1 LNIAAVHNF
10 QILVGKLLGG
20 GRVRQG
26 ILARHAESAWA
37 QRVDAPPLSPSDYE
51 FLLEGFVDR
60 ATLHRAESLAKK
72 WGVLPHAVM
81 IANGWLSAADY
92 YRALARTCGAPFRG
106 EISPHE
112 VTAPASLRNPRECL
126 ARGLLKEQARQ
137 GAYVFAPE
145 RLRPNAIEE
154 VLARLAPHRLSLA
167 SPDTLRQAVCGHFA
181 QNLAT
186 ASVDGLHARFP
197 DRSAKAKLAPWQR
210 LLLFSL
216 LLAFAAALVLHA
228 QPAIRALSLALV
240 ALFLP
245 VIALRVF
252 AAYDLLRRAPA
263 KRVQARI
270 PDAELPVYTIL
281 VPLYRE
287 ANMLASLMAAL
298 ARLDYPAAK
307 LDIKLIL
314 EAVDI
319 ETVALARKLRLPG
332 NVEIVVVPDLHSRT
346 KPKALN
352 YALPL
357 ARGEYLVIYDAE
369 DRPERD
375 QLRKAIA
382 AFQEGPPN
390 LACLQAKLNLYNAS
404 DNWLTR
410 QFTIEYDALFEG
422 LLPALDRLQ
431 LPIPLGGTSNHFRV
445 SALRWLMAWDAFN
458 VTEDADLGTRL
469 ARSRYRCHM
478 LDSTTFEE
486 APPKLSSWFKQR
498 TRWLKGYMQTW
509 FVHMRQ
515 PARLW
520 CELGPAGF
528 LSFQVMI
535 GGTVLSALVH
545 PWFYAL
551 AAFDVANGVF
561 LASPAGWLGLP
572 FWLFASLGL
581 GAGYLASMLLAV
593 LALKRRSARDL
604 LSQVPL
610 MPFYWLLISGA
621 AYRAAWQFVTDRFT
635 WEKTAHGLSR
645 GTKRAA
651 ASLPHAADTRERLE
665 QATSGRAV
673 NTAIARGR

>member
-1 LNIAAVHNF
+1 M
-10 QILVGKLLGG
+10 
-20 GRVRQG
+20 RQDN
-26 ILARHAESAWA
+26 LARHAESVWA
-37 QRVDAPPLSPSDYE
+37 QHADAPPLCVSDYE
-51 FLLEGFVDR
+51 FLLERFVDR
-60 ATLHRAESLAKK
+60 ATLHRAEALAKK

-81 IANGWLSAADY
+81 IANGWLSASDY
-92 YRALARTCGAPFRG
+92 YQALARACGVPFRG
-106 EISPHE
+106 EIGPHE
-112 VTAPASLRNPRECL
+112 VSAPASLRSPRECL
-126 ARGLLKEQARQ
+126 ARGVLKERAGG

-145 RLRPNAIEE
+145 KLRPNAVEE
-154 VLARLAPHRLSLA
+154 VLARLAPHCLSLA
-167 SPDTLRQAVCGHFA
+167 SPEILRQAVCGHFA
-181 QNLAT
+181 QTFAA

-197 DRSAKAKLAPWQR
+197 DRSAKTSLTAWQR

-216 LLAFAAALVLHA
+216 LLGFAAALGLHA
-228 QPAIRALSLALV
+228 QLAFRALSLALV
-240 ALFLP
+240 VIFLP

-252 AAYDLLRRAPA
+252 AACDLLRRTPP
-263 KRVQARI
+263 KDARPRM

-287 ANMLASLMAAL
+287 ANMLASLTSSL

-314 EAVDI
+314 EAVDA
-319 ETVALARKLRLPG
+319 ETIAVARRLHLPG
-332 NVEIVVVPDLHSRT
+332 NVEIVVVPDIQPRT

-382 AFQEGPPN
+382 AFQEGPPT
-390 LACLQAKLNLYNAS
+390 LACLQAKLDLYNAT

-410 QFTIEYDALFEG
+410 QFTIEYDALFDG

-445 SALRWLMAWDAFN
+445 SALKWLMAWDPFN

-469 ARSRYRCHM
+469 ARSRYLCQV
-478 LDSTTFEE
+478 LDSMTFEE
-486 APPKLSSWFKQR
+486 APPRLSSWFPQR
-498 TRWLKGYMQTW
+498 TRWIKGYMQTW

-515 PARLW
+515 PGRLW
-520 CELGPAGF
+520 RELGAAGF
-528 LSFQVMI
+528 LGFQVMI

-551 AAFDVANGVF
+551 AAFDLAQGAF
-561 LASPAGWLGLP
+561 LAWPGGWLGLP
-572 FWLFASLGL
+572 FWLLASLGL
-581 GAGYLASMLLAV
+581 GLGYLASMMLGF
-593 LALKRRSARDL
+593 LALKRRGVRDL

-621 AYRAAWQFVTDRFT
+621 AYRAAWQFATDPFT
-635 WEKTAHGLSR
+635 WEKTEHGLSH
-645 GTKRAA
+645 GID
-651 ASLPHAADTRERLE
+651 LPHRR
-665 QATSGRAV
+665 
-673 NTAIARGR
+673 

>member
-1 LNIAAVHNF
+1 
-10 QILVGKLLGG
+10 
-20 GRVRQG
+20 
-26 ILARHAESAWA
+26 
-37 QRVDAPPLSPSDYE
+37 
-51 FLLEGFVDR
+51 
-60 ATLHRAESLAKK
+60 
-72 WGVLPHAVM
+72 M
-81 IANGWLSAADY
+81 IANGWLRASDY
-92 YRALARTCGAPFRG
+92 YRALAQACGVPFRG
-106 EISPHE
+106 ELEPHE
-112 VTAPASLRNPRECL
+112 VIAPASLKSPRECL
-126 ARGLLKEQARQ
+126 ARGLLKDRAREC
-137 GAYVFAPE
+137 AYVFAPE
-145 RLRPNAIEE
+145 KLRPNAVEGVI
-154 VLARLAPHRLSLA
+154 AGLAPHRLSLA

-181 QNLAT
+181 GDLAA

-197 DRSAKAKLAPWQR
+197 DRSAKASLAIWQR
-210 LLLFSL
+210 VSLFLLIAGFGL
-216 LLAFAAALVLHA
+216 ALVLQE
-228 QPAIRALSLALV
+228 QPAFRAFSLALV
-240 ALFLP
+240 FIFLP

-252 AAYDLLRRAPA
+252 AAYDLLRRAPSKPA
-263 KRVQARI
+263 RQRI
-270 PDAELPVYTIL
+270 PDAELPLYTVL

-287 ANMLASLMAAL
+287 ANMLAPLTAAL
-298 ARLDYPAAK
+298 ARLDYPGAK

-314 EAVDI
+314 EAVDV
-319 ETVALARKLRLPG
+319 ETIAVARSLTLPG
-332 NVEIVVVPDLHSRT
+332 NVEIVVVPDLHPRT

-382 AFQEGPPN
+382 AFHEGPPN

-445 SALRWLMAWDAFN
+445 SALKWLMAWDPFN

-469 ARSRYRCHM
+469 ARSRYRCRV

-486 APPKLSSWFKQR
+486 APPRLSSWFPQR
-498 TRWLKGYMQTW
+498 TRWIKGYMQTW

-520 CELGPAGF
+520 RELGAAGF
-528 LSFQVMI
+528 LGFQAMI

-551 AAFDVANGVF
+551 AAFDLAHGAF
-561 LASPAGWLGLP
+561 LAWPQGWLGLP
-572 FWLFASLGL
+572 FWLLASLGL
-581 GAGYLASMLLAV
+581 GTGYLASMTLGF
-593 LALKRRSARDL
+593 LALKRRGAREL

-610 MPFYWLLISGA
+610 MPVYWLLISGA
-621 AYRAAWQFVTDRFT
+621 AYCAAWQFATDRFT
-635 WEKTAHGLSR
+635 WEKTAHGLSH

-651 ASLPHAADTRERLE
+651 TPSPHAMLQRRLKPATRE
-665 QATSGRAV
+665 RAV
-673 NTAIARGR
+673 NTARARGQ